1 MSTYALISAAR
12 NEEAFIEKTIQ
23 SVCKQTLRPVR
34 WIIVSD
40 GSTDRTD
47 EIVLQYAR
55 DYAFI
60 ELLRAD
66 NSTNR
71 NFGSKAKAVQAGYE
85 RLVTAVDF
93 QFVGNLDADVSFAPD
108 YYESILVKFAEN
120 PRLGLAGGTRLDFCR
135 GKFRPKP
142 SARNS
147 VGGPYQL
154 FRRQCFEDVG
164 GYLPLEYGGI
174 DAVAEISARMHG
186 WQVESFPQHVVY
198 HHRCTGTANRT
209 VWEASIRAG
218 IRDYLIGYHPIFQLM
233 RGFSR
238 LSQKPVILGSLFWMG
253 GYFGAFLRRR
263 PRPVP
268 DEFISFLQQEQLDRL
283 RQALF
288 KPERL
293 VRERHTRR
301 GVRPI
306 QMR

>member
-1 MSTYALISAAR
+1 MSTYALITAAR

-23 SVCKQTLRPVR
+23 SVGQQTVRPIR

-55 DYAFI
+55 EYAFI
-60 ELLRAD
+60 QLLRAD
-66 NSTNR
+66 NDTVR
-71 NFGSKAKAVQAGYE
+71 NFGSKARAVQAAYE
-85 RLVTAVDF
+85 RLATAVDF

-108 YYESILVKFAEN
+108 YYENILAKFAEN
-120 PRLGLAGGTRLDFCR
+120 PRLGLAGGTRLDFCQ

-174 DAVAEISARMHG
+174 DAVAEITARMRG
-186 WQVESFPQHVVY
+186 WQVESFPQYIVY

-209 VWEASIRAG
+209 VWDASIRAG
-218 IRDYLIGYHPIFQLM
+218 IRDYLIGYHPLFELM
-233 RGFSR
+233 RGVSR

-253 GYFGAFLRRR
+253 GYFSAYLRRR
-263 PRPVP
+263 PRPVS
-268 DEFISFLQQEQLDRL
+268 DEFVAYLQQEQLIRMRKAIFD
-283 RQALF
+283 
-288 KPERL
+288 
-293 VRERHTRR
+293 RERPMRNRNARR
-301 GVRPI
+301 SVRPI
-306 QMR
+306 RMR